1 MSLRPLPC
9 LALLCSLLLLAPGT
23 RPQESAAVFDAPVLV
38 ADHFQRFE
46 ELLDLDGDGDLDV
59 FGWWWNASAS
69 LEELTLVGWLNDG
82 NGRLVESWSQVLILP
97 GSNDGAPESAAV
109 GDVDGDARD
118 DFALGFDDDV
128 FVYTSNG
135 AAPPTLVATVP
146 NGEDVDDIALV
157 DVGGDGQDD
166 LVVRGASMRLYV
178 NTAGSFALTAA
189 TPAPG
194 EPALVVIEAN
204 GDGVE
209 DLAVLRDATV
219 DLYHAA
225 GGAFTTTDSVATGLG
240 INPNHMLVAGDV
252 DGDADTD
259 LVVFTKSGSHV
270 VLRRTGPATFSA
282 EPPELGGPAT
292 NLADVDGDGDL
303 DGTCCSSGGGGAGQ
317 TWINGTES
325 LFEVAINDGT
335 GRFAPSFGIPGLGA
349 HHLAGAADLD
359 GDGDCDLVAGR
370 VVYYGN
376 GPITAPPLVALT
388 ASELNDLPVV
398 PNDAFD
404 KDGDGDPD
412 LWVGKLSA
420 THNGGDGS
428 FLELPSQVPPKPA
441 GSKWRGPGYPGDWDG
456 DGDTDL
462 LVSRITGQWASA
474 TFESMRLWVNNGAGV
489 FFDGGDVSPPGVPWH
504 AKTLSFPDP
513 YWLDDPDRMVAADA
527 DGDGDLDALTRAID
541 DPADTPAE
549 TKVFWNDGTGTFSE
563 GPIFLGETIQAV
575 ADLNGDRI
583 PDLILSW
590 GVKVRFGLG
599 GGAFGPSTTLPGSGT
614 DALDDRFCVADLDD
628 DGDVDIA
635 AAQWAGDTW
644 QLWWNDGA
652 GNFTLDLATFAGHEV
667 EGGYTQRIS
676 AIDLDD
682 DGYVD
687 LAAGVIRY
695 ANNATWFARRT
706 GNGTAFEAPVGQ
718 VLVAGAFLDVDGDG
732 DLDALGDTLVLN
744 RTYEGAAAGS
754 RRQYGAP
761 VPGTAD
767 VAPVMGARGPFRAG
781 ETIEVTVTGVPVG
794 SLGIVT
800 LGLSESALPETPWKG
815 MPAYNWPW
823 ELFFLAPSFGANV
836 QPNDGGLTMPY
847 LVDPLVVGIPVYA
860 QAVYADANGL
870 WNRVST
876 NGLELVFGS

>member
-1 MSLRPLPC
+1 MSCLLLS
-9 LALLCSLLLLAPGT
+9 LALLPTLAPGAT
-23 RPQESAAVFDAPVLV
+23 SQESAAVFDAPVIV

-46 ELLDLDGDGDLDV
+46 ELLDLDGDGDQDV

-69 LEELTLVGWLNDG
+69 LEELTMVGWLNDG
-82 NGRLVESWSQVLILP
+82 NGRFVESWTQVLILP
-97 GSNDGAPESAAV
+97 GSNDGGPQSAAV
-109 GDVDGDARD
+109 GDVDGDGRD
-118 DFALGFDDDV
+118 DFALGFDDQV
-128 FVYTSNG
+128 WIYSSNG
-135 AAPPTLVATVP
+135 ATAPTLVDLVTSSEQV
-146 NGEDVDDIALV
+146 EDIALT
-157 DVGGDGQDD
+157 DVGGDGLDD
-166 LVVRGASMRLYV
+166 LVLRGASLRLFV
-178 NTAGSFALTAA
+178 NTSGSFGETAA

-204 GDGVE
+204 GDGTD
-209 DLAVLRDATV
+209 DLAVLRDAAV
-219 DLYHAA
+219 DLYHVA
-225 GGAFTTTDSVATGLG
+225 GGAFTTSDSVATGLG
-240 INPNHMLVAGDV
+240 INPNHMLVPGDV
-252 DGDADTD
+252 DGDTDAD
-259 LVVFTKSGSHV
+259 LVVFTLSGSHV
-270 VLRRTGPATFSA
+270 VMRRTGPASFTP

-317 TWINGTES
+317 TWINGAES

-349 HHLAGAADLD
+349 HHLAGATDVD

-376 GPITAPPLVALT
+376 GPIVAPPQRTLT
-388 ASELNDLPVV
+388 PTGQYALPVV
-398 PNDAFD
+398 PNELTDR
-404 KDGDGDPD
+404 DGDGDPD
-412 LWVGKLSA
+412 LWVGKVSSQR
-420 THNGGDGS
+420 NDGDGT
-428 FLELPSQVPPKPA
+428 FVEVATQIPPKPA
-441 GSKWRGPGYPGDWDG
+441 GFKWRGPGYPGDWDG
-456 DGDTDL
+456 DGDADL
-462 LVSRITGQWASA
+462 LVSKYSGNWAGG
-474 TFESMRLWVNNGAGV
+474 TFHTMRLWVNNGAGV
-489 FFDGGDVSPPGVPWH
+489 FFDGGDVSPEGVPWH
-504 AKTLSFPDP
+504 VKAPTFPDLF
-513 YWLDDPDRMVAADA
+513 WQDDPDRMVVADA

-541 DPADTPAE
+541 DPANTPSR
-549 TKVFWNDGTGTFSE
+549 TLVFWNDGAGTFSE
-563 GPIFLGETIQAV
+563 GPVFDGETIQAV
-575 ADLNGDRI
+575 ADLNGDRV
-583 PDLILSW
+583 PDLVLSW
-590 GVKVRFGLG
+590 GVKIRLGLG
-599 GGAFGPSTTLPGSGT
+599 GGAFGPVTTLPGSGT
-614 DALDDRFCVADLDD
+614 DAMDDRFSVADLDD

-635 AAQWAGDTW
+635 AAHWTTEQW

-667 EGGYTQRIS
+667 EGGYTQRTS
-676 AIDLDD
+676 AVDLDD
-682 DGYVD
+682 DGFVD

-695 ANNATWFARRT
+695 ASTATWFARRSSDGKT
-706 GNGTAFEAPVGQ
+706 FEAPVGQ
-718 VLVAGAFLDVDGDG
+718 VLMPGAFADVDGDG
-732 DLDALGDTLVLN
+732 DLDALGDVLVLN

-781 ETIEVTVTGVPVG
+781 ETIQVTVTGVPVG

-823 ELFFLAPSFGANV
+823 ELFFLAPSFGANL
-836 QPNDGGLTMPY
+836 QPNDGGLAMPY

-870 WNRVST
+870 WNRIST